1 MQFLPS
7 PIRTMAAFAVVLGVL
22 VFIHELGHYL
32 AARWRGVHVEAFSIG
47 FGPRLFGWTDRVGTE
62 WKLSLLPLGGYV
74 KLHGAGR
81 PEDVSEE
88 DRARYQAGRT
98 LFDKSVASRAIVV
111 AAGPVANFVL
121 AVVLFAALFGFVGRP
136 VAQSVVS
143 TVVAGGPAAAA
154 GLHVGDRIQSIDGR
168 PTPHFEDLQAVVG
181 ASAGRR
187 LDVAVLRDGA
197 VRTVPVV
204 VGSKGPAEH
213 PVGML
218 GIGSAAVEFEP
229 VGPGQAVLDGFGQ
242 TWRVMRQT
250 VAGYG
255 QLFSGQVSMRELSG
269 PLGIAQ
275 MSGQVAALGLAS
287 LVSLIALL
295 SVNLGLINLL
305 PIPVLDGGYLL
316 FFAAEA
322 IRGRPLPIRAQ
333 EYGFRAGF
341 ALIACLFVVV
351 TWNDLARSSVMHWVA
366 SLFG

>member
-1 MQFLPS
+1 MHFLPS
-7 PIRTMAAFAVVLGVL
+7 PIRAMVAFALVLGPL

-32 AARWRGVHVEAFSIG
+32 AARWRRVHVEAFSIG

-88 DRARYQAGRT
+88 DRASYQAGRT
-98 LFDKSVASRAIVV
+98 LFEKSVASRAIVV
-111 AAGPVANFVL
+111 AAGPAANLVL
-121 AVVLFAALFGFVGRP
+121 AVVLFAGLFALVGRP
-136 VAQSVVS
+136 VARSVVS
-143 TVVAGGPAAAA
+143 TLVPGGAAEAA
-154 GLHVGDRIQSIDGR
+154 GLHVGDHIQSIDGR
-168 PTPHFEDLQAVVG
+168 PTPHFEDLQVVVG
-181 ASAGRR
+181 ASAGQR
-187 LDVAVLRDGA
+187 LNVAVLRDG
-197 VRTVPVV
+197 VVQTVPVV

-218 GIGSAAVEFEP
+218 GIGSAAMEFEP

-242 TWRVMRQT
+242 TWKVMRQT

-255 QLFSGQVSMRELSG
+255 QIFSGQVSTRELSG

-275 MSGQVAALGLAS
+275 MSGQVAELGLAS
-287 LVSLIALL
+287 LVSFIALL
-295 SVNLGLINLL
+295 SVNLGLINLF

-316 FFAAEA
+316 FYAAEA
-322 IRGRPLPIRAQ
+322 IRGRPIPVRAL

-351 TWNDLARSSVMHWVA
+351 TWNDLAHLGLMHWVA